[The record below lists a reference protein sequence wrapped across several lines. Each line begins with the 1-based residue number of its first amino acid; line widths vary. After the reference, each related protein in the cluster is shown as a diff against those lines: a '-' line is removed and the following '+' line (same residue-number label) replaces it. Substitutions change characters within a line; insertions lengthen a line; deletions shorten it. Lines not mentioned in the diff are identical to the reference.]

1 MKRLSIAIDGPAGAG
16 KSSVAKILARRM
28 GYTYLDTGAMYR
40 AVTYESL
47 RRGLTEAADIIAM
60 ARDLAMT
67 VAPGED
73 RMRVFIGGEEVTA
86 YLRTAEVSEAVS
98 RVSAIPEVR
107 EVMVALQRTLSAEGG
122 TVLDGRD
129 IGTVVLPHADVKI
142 FLTASPH
149 TRALRRYRELGGSES
164 GLTVEGI
171 EEDIRKRDLMDS
183 TRAASPLAAAE
194 DAVHLDNSD
203 LTLEETAEAMMKICM
218 EKRGDGQ

>member
-67 VAPGED
+67 VAPGQD
-73 RMRVFIGGEEVTA
+73 HMRVFIGGEEVTA
-86 YLRTAEVSEAVS
+86 HLRTAEVSEAVS

>member
-16 KSSVAKILARRM
+16 KSSVSKILARRM

-86 YLRTAEVSEAVS
+86 HLRTAEVSEAVS

>member
-47 RRGLTEAADIIAM
+47 RRGLAEAADIIAM

-67 VAPGED
+67 VAPGQD
-73 RMRVFIGGEEVTA
+73 HMRVFIGGEEVTA
-86 YLRTAEVSEAVS
+86 HLRTAEVSEAVS

>member
-47 RRGLTEAADIIAM
+47 RRGLTEAADIVAM
-60 ARDLAMT
+60 ARGLAMT

-86 YLRTAEVSEAVS
+86 HLRTAEVSEAVS

-149 TRALRRYRELGGSES
+149 TRALRRYGELGGSES

-171 EEDIRKRDLMDS
+171 EEDIRKRDFMDS

>member
-86 YLRTAEVSEAVS
+86 HLRTAEVSEAVS